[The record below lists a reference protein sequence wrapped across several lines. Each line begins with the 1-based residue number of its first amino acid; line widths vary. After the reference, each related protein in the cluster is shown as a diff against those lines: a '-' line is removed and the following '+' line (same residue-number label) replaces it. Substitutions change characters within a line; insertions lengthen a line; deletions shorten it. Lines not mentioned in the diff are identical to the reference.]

1 MAKNNNLT
9 DFLTDVADS
18 IRDKTGTTG
27 TINPQDFSDKIKAIQ
42 TGINTSKG
50 TITPDTVLEG
60 KIGFAKEQEVVGT
73 IKTYDGSYRKKV
85 VGTTHIS
92 GFTGLTN
99 SSGALT
105 LTDDIAGALPYN
117 TISSGTYVVVTST
130 LDNAYPF
137 NEIGEYT
144 DGNGNVFATFPKMY
158 IKWIKA
164 SDGTL
169 DGFKC
174 SNMQVDSDY
183 FIPDCFIAP
192 SGNGYVD
199 KICIGKYEGSGS
211 SSKVYSKSGA
221 TCLVNIT
228 RANARSGCRSYGNS
242 SNFYNGYQQLDM
254 SMYVLYNMLCMMYY
268 RTANI
273 QTVYAGRTS
282 FSSAQATG
290 SCDGISGKNGWN
302 TSTGCVKMLNVEN
315 PYGNIYKWVDGITF
329 SGANIYVRK
338 LPSAFDDATSGAINL
353 GFSRPTSSS
362 VYIKSLK
369 IGTGVDNSSYVFA
382 SETGTTA
389 STYYGDGYWYSSSGV
404 VLYVGGGWAAGA
416 FAGLWC
422 LYGSYGASD
431 TRSSVG
437 VRLCGRLT

>member
-9 DFLTDVADS
+9 DFLTDVADA
-18 IRDKTGTTG
+18 IREKDGTTG
-27 TINPQDFSDKIKAIQ
+27 TINPQDFSDKIKAIP
-42 TGINTSKG
+42 TGVDTSDG
-50 TITPDTVLEG
+50 NIEPTTVLKG
-60 KIGFAKEQEVVGT
+60 YKGYAKGVAVNGAIETYNGEVE
-73 IKTYDGSYRKKV
+73 DV
-85 VGTTHIS
+85 VKIS

-99 SSGALT
+99 SSGVLT

-117 TISSGTYVVVTST
+117 TTSSGSYVIVTST

-144 DGNGNVFATFPKMY
+144 DTEGNVFATFPKMW

-174 SNMQVDSDY
+174 SNIQVDSDY

-192 SGNGYVD
+192 NGNGYVD

-221 TCLVNIT
+221 ICLSSIT
-228 RANARSGCRSYGNS
+228 RANARAGCRSYGNS
-242 SNFYNGYQQLDM
+242 ANYYNGYQQLDM

-315 PYGNIYKWVDGITF
+315 PYGNITKWVDGITF
-329 SGANIYVRK
+329 SGANIYVKK
-338 LPSAFDDATSGAINL
+338 LPSTFDDSTSGAINL
-353 GFSRPTSSS
+353 GFTRPTNGGY
-362 VYIKSLK
+362 VKSLK
-369 IGTGVDNSSYVFA
+369 
-382 SETGTTA
+382 TGTTA
-389 STYYGDGYWYSSSGV
+389 NNNSYVYASNASGSNSTYYGDYYSYASSGV
-404 VLYVGGGWAAGA
+404 GLCVGGDYDRLTD
-416 FAGLWC
+416 AGLWY
-422 LYGSYGASD
+422 LSSNSVPAYGP
-431 TRSSVG
+431 RIG
-437 VRLCGRLT
+437 VRLCGRLN